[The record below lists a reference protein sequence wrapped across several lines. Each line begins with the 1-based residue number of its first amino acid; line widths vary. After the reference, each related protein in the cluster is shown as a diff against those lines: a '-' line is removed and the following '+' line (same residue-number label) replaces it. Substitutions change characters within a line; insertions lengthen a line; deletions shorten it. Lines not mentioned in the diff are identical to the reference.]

1 MGLTPWIK
9 EPQPMHAPQ
18 PALSFPWDAPPAP
31 GVVSEIAPGI
41 MWFRLAL
48 PFLLDHVNIYLI
60 EDQKGWTLIDTG
72 LGDRATERAWEQL
85 LAGALKAHPI
95 TRIIVTHFHPDHVGS
110 AGWRLERFDVALY
123 MSATEYLLSL
133 NMHLDPGALEADHYR
148 RFYRKHG
155 LDDATTQ
162 NVVTKGH
169 EYLRIVSGLPKTY
182 RRLIAGVLIK
192 IGSRQFEVLTG
203 GGHSP
208 EQIMLLSRADKI
220 FFAADQVLAKI
231 SPNVSVAAVD
241 PAGDPLGI
249 YLRSLG
255 ALKTSVPED
264 VLVLP
269 GHQLPF
275 VGLHLRAEQLE
286 RHHLA
291 RCAAIAAACRTA
303 PRSAAELIPSIFERR
318 LDAHQMGFAFSEVL
332 AHVNYM
338 LRQGE
343 LSVVPGRDAVE
354 RVSVS
359 GPRA

>member
-1 MGLTPWIK
+1 
-9 EPQPMHAPQ
+9 MHAPQ
-18 PALSFPWDAPPAP
+18 PGLTYPRDLPPSP
-31 GVVSEIAPGI
+31 GSVSEIAPGVL
-41 MWFRLAL
+41 WFRLAL

-60 EDQKGWTLIDTG
+60 EDEEGWTLIDTG
-72 LGDRATERAWEQL
+72 LGDAATERAWREL
-85 LAGALKAHPI
+85 LAGALRAHPI
-95 TRIIVTHFHPDHVGS
+95 NRIIVTHFHPDHVGS
-110 AGWRLERFDVALY
+110 AGWLLQRFDVPLY

-133 NMHLDPGALEADHYR
+133 NLHLDPGALEAEHYR
-148 RFYRKHG
+148 NFYRNHG
-155 LDDATTQ
+155 LDAATTQ

-182 RRLIAGVLIK
+182 RRLIAGDVLRL
-192 IGSRQFEVLTG
+192 GGRDFEVLTG

-208 EQIMLLSRADKI
+208 EQVMLLSRDDKL

-231 SPNVSVAAVD
+231 TPNVSVAAVD

-255 ALKTSVPED
+255 ALKETVADD

-275 VGLHLRAEQLE
+275 TGLGARASQLE
-286 RHHLA
+286 RHHLL
-291 RCAAIAAACRTA
+291 RCEAIARACRTA
-303 PRSAAELIPSIFERR
+303 PRSAAELIPHIFERA

-338 LRQGE
+338 LRRGE
-343 LSVVPGRDAVE
+343 LQAVIGPDRVE
-354 RVSVS
+354 RV
-359 GPRA
+359 RA

>member
-1 MGLTPWIK
+1 
-9 EPQPMHAPQ
+9 MHAPQ
-18 PALSFPWDAPPAP
+18 PHLSYPQPTPPAP
-31 GVVSEIAPGI
+31 GTVSEIAPGI
-41 MWFRLAL
+41 LWLRLAL

-60 EDQKGWTLIDTG
+60 ADDDGWCLIDTG
-72 LGDRATERAWEQL
+72 LGDKATERAWTEL
-85 LAGALKAHPI
+85 LAGPLSARPLN
-95 TRIIVTHFHPDHVGS
+95 RIIVTHFHPDHVGA
-110 AGWRLERFDVALY
+110 AGWLLKRFDVPLY

-148 RFYRKHG
+148 RFYRNHG

-182 RRLIAGVLIK
+182 RRLLAGDVLR
-192 IGSRQFEVLTG
+192 IGGREFEVLTG

-208 EQIMLLSRADKI
+208 EQVMLLCRSDKI
-220 FFAADQVLAKI
+220 LLAADQVLAKI

-249 YLRSLG
+249 YLRSLR
-255 ALKTSVPED
+255 ALKETVPDD

-275 VGLHLRAEQLE
+275 TGLPARASQLE
-286 RHHLA
+286 RHHLL
-291 RCAAIAAACRTA
+291 RCQAIAQACLAA
-303 PRSAAELIPSIFERR
+303 PRSAAELVPLIFERA

-338 LRQGE
+338 LRRGE
-343 LSVVPGRDAVE
+343 LTVVPGPDHVE
-354 RVSVS
+354 RVS
-359 GPRA
+359 A

>member
-1 MGLTPWIK
+1 
-9 EPQPMHAPQ
+9 MHAPQ
-18 PALSFPWDAPPAP
+18 PGLTYPRDVPPAA
-31 GVVSEIAPGI
+31 GAVTEIAPGI
-41 MWFRLAL
+41 LWFRLAL

-72 LGDRATERAWEQL
+72 LGDRSTQRAWEQL
-85 LAGALKAHPI
+85 LAGPLKARPI

-110 AGWRLERFDVALY
+110 AGWLLKRFEVPLC

-133 NMHLDPGALEADHYR
+133 NMHLDPGALEAEHYR
-148 RFYRKHG
+148 KFYRNHG
-155 LDDATTQ
+155 LDLATTQ

-182 RRLIAGVLIK
+182 RRLVAGDLLS
-192 IGSRQFEVLTG
+192 IGGRQFEVMTG

-208 EQIMLLSRADKI
+208 EQIMLLGRTDKV

-231 SPNVSVAAVD
+231 TPNVSVAAVD
-241 PAGDPLGI
+241 PEGDPLGI
-249 YLRSLG
+249 YLRSLR
-255 ALKTSVPED
+255 ALKEAIEDD

-275 VGLHLRAEQLE
+275 RGLGARASQLE
-286 RHHLA
+286 RHHLL
-291 RCAAIAAACRTA
+291 RCEAIAQACRAA
-303 PRSAAELIPSIFERR
+303 PCSAAELIPAIFERA

-338 LRQGE
+338 LRRGE
-343 LSVVPGRDAVE
+343 LRAISGADRVE
-354 RVSVS
+354 RVS
-359 GPRA
+359 A